1 MVTSVWTGL
10 LILAGLIV
18 VTGLFVAAEYALI
31 SIRKSRV
38 DEMVQN
44 GVPGALVVQALKQ
57 RIDKT
62 IAGSQLGI
70 TLLSM
75 TLGWVGG
82 EVMPE
87 VAKWFLGYIP
97 SFGGIP
103 PGSIAFAVSF
113 MVLTMVHVII
123 GEQIPKQIA
132 LRIPEKTIVRLSYPL
147 RVFCFLTAPFVW
159 VMHTLSLLGL
169 RLLGIPKREGQEH
182 LLPSADEFQILFD
195 ESEKAGTLG
204 KQESNLLRKALDL
217 KAVTARE
224 VMIPRTRMDAISENM
239 SLNEVLAVITKTKH
253 SKLPVYRGRDR
264 VVGILNTRDLFDLWS
279 TTNKTPQ
286 AVTAPFKVST
296 YIRRAYFVPETM
308 LASNLLEEMRVR
320 QIQMAIVMDEFG
332 ATVGLITLE
341 DLLEELVGEIWDEY
355 DTPNYAIDKIDET
368 AWRVQGEVTLFEFNR
383 AFGTS
388 IDCLHCT
395 TIAGMVVE
403 LLGRQPRVDD
413 TATTGAFAFTV
424 LELSGHAISS
434 LKVRRVGQGTAGGC
448 CEPEAPKP
456 AEEPKV
462 GTTA

>member
-1 MVTSVWTGL
+1 MGTSVLTGL
-10 LILAGLIV
+10 LLLAGLIV
-18 VTGLFVAAEYALI
+18 VTGLFVAAEYALV

-44 GVPGALVVQALKQ
+44 RVPGATTVHALKQ
-57 RIDKT
+57 RIDKS

-70 TLLSM
+70 TLASM

-82 EVMPE
+82 QVMPE

-97 SFGGIP
+97 SFGGVSP
-103 PGSIAFAVSF
+103 ASIAFAVSF
-113 MVLTMVHVII
+113 MVLSMVHVIV

-132 LRIPEKTIVRLSYPL
+132 LRIPEKTIIRLSYPL
-147 RVFCFLTAPFVW
+147 RLFCFFAAPFVW

-169 RLLGIPKREGQEH
+169 KVLGISKQEQQH
-182 LLPSADEFQILFD
+182 VLPSADEFQILFD

-204 KQESNLLRKALDL
+204 KQESHLLRKALDL

-253 SKLPVYRGRDR
+253 SKLPVYRGRDH

-279 TTNKTPQ
+279 SSVKSPP
-286 AVTAPFKVST
+286 AVPAAFKVNT
-296 YIRRAYFVPETM
+296 FLRRAYFVPETM
-308 LASNLLEEMRVR
+308 LASSLLEEMRVR

-355 DTPNYAIDKIDET
+355 DKPNYAIEKIDET
-368 AWRVQGEVTLFEFNR
+368 TWRVQGEVTLFEFNR
-383 AFGTS
+383 AFGTAL
-388 IDCLHCT
+388 DCLHCT

-403 LLGRQPRVDD
+403 MLGRQPRVDD
-413 TATTGAFAFTV
+413 TADAGPFHFTV
-424 LELSGHAISS
+424 LELNGHAISS
-434 LKVRRVGQGTAGGC
+434 LAVQRVGQGTTGGC
-448 CEPEAPKP
+448 CGPNADKRP
-456 AEEPKV
+456 EEPKD
-462 GTTA
+462 GTAA